1 MITEVTMPSN
11 PWLTIIGIGD
21 DGFDSNFDSLGE
33 IAHHAITTA
42 ILIIGGD
49 RHLQFLPK
57 AITCKTITWSSP
69 IQDSIDQL
77 LTHRGQPVC
86 ILASGDPLCHGIATT
101 LLRSIPRSE
110 MQIIPAL
117 SAFTLARS
125 RLGWSSTEVETI
137 SLCGRDPAFL
147 RAALYPNAKL
157 LVLSSDQHT
166 PNIVCDRLTE
176 WGYGDAEITILEHL
190 GGTKEKQFHTIAH
203 QRFTQPIAALNTIA
217 IQTPNSQFPILN
229 SQFSIPDTQY
239 QHDGQLTKQEIRTL
253 TLAALSPFPGQLLW
267 DVGAG
272 SGSIGIEWMRTHLR
286 NQAIAIESHPDRLAN
301 ISHNAKNLGVPNLK
315 IIAGRAPEALQNLQ
329 RPDSIFVGG
338 GITRSG
344 VFETCWAALNDG
356 GRMVINGVTLETEM
370 KLFQLQQIHGGS
382 LTRIQIQRAEP
393 IGNFLGWKSLSPIT
407 QWLVTKPISESP
419 KIQVRKTV

>member
-1 MITEVTMPSN
+1 MFIPK

-21 DGFDSNFDSLGE
+21 DGFDSHFDSHFDSLSE
-33 IAHHAITTA
+33 IVHHAITTA
-42 ILIIGGD
+42 TLIIGGD

-57 AITCKTITWSSP
+57 SITCKRLLWSSP
-69 IQDSIDQL
+69 IQGSINEL
-77 LTHRGQPVC
+77 LTHRGQSVC

-101 LLRSIPRSE
+101 LLRSIPLVE

-176 WGYGDAEITILEHL
+176 WGYGDADVTILEHL
-190 GGTKEKQFHTIAH
+190 GGPKEKQLHTIAH
-203 QRFTQPIAALNTIA
+203 QRFTEPIAALNTIA
-217 IQTPNSQFPILN
+217 IQTHNFP
-229 SQFSIPDTQY
+229 SSIPDTEY

-253 TLAALSPFPGQLLW
+253 TLAALAPFPGQLLW

-272 SGSIGIEWMRTHLR
+272 SGSIGIEWLRTHPR

-329 RPDSIFVGG
+329 RPDSIFIGG
-338 GITRSG
+338 GVTRSG
-344 VFETCWAALNDG
+344 VFETCWDALKDG

-370 KLFQLQQIHGGS
+370 KLFQLKQLYGGS

-407 QWLVTKPISESP
+407 QWLVTKPTTP
-419 KIQVRKTV
+419 

>member
-1 MITEVTMPSN
+1 MFIPK

-21 DGFDSNFDSLGE
+21 DGFDSHFDSLSE
-33 IAHHAITTA
+33 IVHHAITTA
-42 ILIIGGD
+42 TLIIGGD

-57 AITCKTITWSSP
+57 TIPCKLLRWSSP
-69 IQDSIDQL
+69 IQNSIDEL

-101 LLRSIPRSE
+101 LLRSIPLVE

-147 RAALYPNAKL
+147 RAALYPNAKF

-176 WGYGDAEITILEHL
+176 WGYGDADVTILEHL
-190 GGTKEKQFHTIAH
+190 GGPKEKQLHTIAR
-203 QRFTQPIAALNTIA
+203 QRFTEPIAELNTIA
-217 IQTPNSQFPILN
+217 IQTHNFP
-229 SQFSIPDTQY
+229 SSIPDTEY

-253 TLAALSPFPGQLLW
+253 TLAALAPFPGQLLW

-272 SGSIGIEWMRTHLR
+272 SGSIGIEWLRTHPR

-329 RPDSIFVGG
+329 RPDSIFIGG
-338 GITRSG
+338 GVTRSG
-344 VFETCWAALNDG
+344 VFETCWDALKDG
-356 GRMVINGVTLETEM
+356 GRMVINGVTLESEM
-370 KLFQLQQIHGGS
+370 KLFQLQQLYGGS

-407 QWLVTKPISESP
+407 QWLVTKPTTP
-419 KIQVRKTV
+419 

>member
-1 MITEVTMPSN
+1 MPQKTTEPK
-11 PWLTIIGIGD
+11 PWLTIVGIGD
-21 DGFDSNFDSLGE
+21 DGFDSLSE
-33 IAHHAITTA
+33 IAHHAISTA
-42 ILIIGGD
+42 TLIIGGD
-49 RHLQFLPK
+49 RHLKFLPQT
-57 AITCKTITWSSP
+57 ITCTRLLWSSP
-69 IQDSIDQL
+69 IQDSITEL

-101 LLRSIPRSE
+101 LLRSIPLPE

-166 PNIVCDRLTE
+166 PNLICDRLTE
-176 WGYGDAEITILEHL
+176 WGYGDAEVTILEHL
-190 GGTKEKQFHTIAH
+190 GGLKENQLHTIAH
-203 QRFTQPIAALNTIA
+203 QKFTQPISPLNTIA
-217 IQTPNSQFPILN
+217 IQTHDAPR
-229 SQFSIPDTQY
+229 SIPDAEY

-253 TLAALSPFPGQLLW
+253 TLAALSPVPGQLLW

-272 SGSIGIEWMRTHLR
+272 SGSIGIEWMRTHPR

-301 ISHNAKNLGVPNLK
+301 ITHNAKNLGVPNLK

-329 RPDSIFVGG
+329 RPDSIFIGG
-338 GITRSG
+338 GVTRSG
-344 VFETCWAALNDG
+344 VFETCWDALTDG
-356 GRMVINGVTLETEM
+356 GRLVINGVTLESET
-370 KLFQLQQIHGGS
+370 KLFQLKQLYGGS

-393 IGNFLGWKSLSPIT
+393 IGTFLGWKSLSPIT
-407 QWLVTKPISESP
+407 QWLVIKPTAP
-419 KIQVRKTV
+419 P

>member
-1 MITEVTMPSN
+1 MFPTP
-11 PWLTIIGIGD
+11 PWITIIGIGD
-21 DGFDSNFDSLGE
+21 DGFDSLNE
-33 IAHHAITTA
+33 IAHHAITNAT
-42 ILIIGGD
+42 LIIGGD

-57 AITCKTITWSSP
+57 TITCKLLRWSSP
-69 IQDSIDQL
+69 IQTSIDKL
-77 LTHRGQPVC
+77 LTHQGQPVC

-101 LLRSIPRSE
+101 LLRSIPLAE
-110 MQIIPAL
+110 MQIIPSL

-125 RLGWSSTEVETI
+125 RLGWSNTEVETI

-157 LVLSSDQHT
+157 LILSSDQHT

-176 WGYGDAEITILEHL
+176 WGYGDADITILEHL
-190 GGTKEKQFHTIAH
+190 GGPKENQLHTIAH
-203 QRFTQPIAALNTIA
+203 QRFTKPIASLNTIA
-217 IQTPNSQFPILN
+217 IQTHN
-229 SQFSIPDTQY
+229 SQFSIPHAQFPIPEAQY
-239 QHDGQLTKQEIRTL
+239 QHDGQITKQEIRTL
-253 TLAALSPFPGQLLW
+253 TLAALSPFPGQILW

-272 SGSIGIEWMRTHLR
+272 SGSIGIEWMRTHPR

-301 ISHNAKNLGVPNLK
+301 ITQNAKNLGVPNLK

-329 RPDSIFVGG
+329 RPDSIFIGG

-344 VFETCWAALNDG
+344 VFETCWDALNDG

-370 KLFQLQQIHGGS
+370 KLFQLKQVHGGS

-407 QWLVTKPISESP
+407 QWLVTKPTP
-419 KIQVRKTV
+419 L

>member
-1 MITEVTMPSN
+1 MFPQN

-21 DGFDSNFDSLGE
+21 DGFDSLNE
-33 IAHHAITTA
+33 IAHHTITTA
-42 ILIIGGD
+42 TLIIGGD

-57 AITCKTITWSSP
+57 TITCKLLRWSSP
-69 IQDSIDQL
+69 IQTSIDEL

-101 LLRSIPRSE
+101 LLRSIPLAE

-157 LVLSSDQHT
+157 LILSSDQHT

-176 WGYGDAEITILEHL
+176 WGYSDADITILEHL
-190 GGTKEKQFHTIAH
+190 GGPKENQLHTIAH
-203 QRFTQPIAALNTIA
+203 QRFTQPIAPLNTIA
-217 IQTPNSQFPILN
+217 IQTHNVQCSIPYAQFPI
-229 SQFSIPDTQY
+229 PDAQY
-239 QHDGQLTKQEIRTL
+239 QHDGQITKQEIRTL
-253 TLAALSPFPGQLLW
+253 TLTALSPFPGQLLW

-272 SGSIGIEWMRTHLR
+272 SGSIGIEWMRTHPR
-286 NQAIAIESHPDRLAN
+286 NQAIAIESHPDRLTN
-301 ISHNAKNLGVPNLK
+301 ITHNAKNLGVPNLK

-344 VFETCWAALNDG
+344 VFETCWDALNDG
-356 GRMVINGVTLETEM
+356 GRMVINGVTLEAEM
-370 KLFQLQQIHGGS
+370 KLFQLKQAYGGS

-407 QWLVTKPISESP
+407 QWLVIKPTTS
-419 KIQVRKTV
+419 

>member
-1 MITEVTMPSN
+1 MSPN
-11 PWLTIIGIGD
+11 PPWLTIIGIGD
-21 DGFDSNFDSLGE
+21 DGFDSHFDSLNE

-42 ILIIGGD
+42 TLIIGGD

-57 AITCKTITWSSP
+57 TITCKLLRWSSP
-69 IQDSIDQL
+69 IQTSIDEL
-77 LTHRGQPVC
+77 LTHRGQPIC

-101 LLRSIPRSE
+101 LLRSIPLPE

-157 LVLSSDQHT
+157 LILSSDQHT

-176 WGYGDAEITILEHL
+176 WGYGDADITILEHL
-190 GGTKEKQFHTIAH
+190 GGPKENQLHTIAR
-203 QRFTQPIAALNTIA
+203 QRFTQPIALLNTIA
-217 IQTPNSQFPILN
+217 IQTHNSSHSIPHAQFPI
-229 SQFSIPDTQY
+229 PDAQY
-239 QHDGQLTKQEIRTL
+239 QHDGQITKQEIRTL

-272 SGSIGIEWMRTHLR
+272 SGSIGIEWMRTHPR
-286 NQAIAIESHPDRLAN
+286 NQAIAIESHPNRLAN
-301 ISHNAKNLGVPNLK
+301 ITHNAKNLGVPNLK

-344 VFETCWAALNDG
+344 VFETCWDALNDG

-370 KLFQLQQIHGGS
+370 KLFQLKQAYGGS

-407 QWLVTKPISESP
+407 QWLVTKPTALYANP
-419 KIQVRKTV
+419 N

>member
-1 MITEVTMPSN
+1 MFPKP

-21 DGFDSNFDSLGE
+21 DGFDSLSE

-42 ILIIGGD
+42 TLIIGGD

-57 AITCKTITWSSP
+57 TITCKLLRWSSP
-69 IQDSIDQL
+69 IQTSIDEL

-101 LLRSIPRSE
+101 LLRSIPLAE

-157 LVLSSDQHT
+157 LILSSDQHT

-176 WGYGDAEITILEHL
+176 WGYSDADITILEHL
-190 GGTKEKQFHTIAH
+190 GGPKENQLHTIAH
-203 QRFTQPIAALNTIA
+203 QRFTQPIAPLNTIA
-217 IQTPNSQFPILN
+217 IQTHNVQCSIPYAQFPI
-229 SQFSIPDTQY
+229 PDAQY
-239 QHDGQLTKQEIRTL
+239 QHDGQITKQEIRTL
-253 TLAALSPFPGQLLW
+253 TLTALSPFPGQLLW

-272 SGSIGIEWMRTHLR
+272 SGSIGIEWMRTHPR
-286 NQAIAIESHPDRLAN
+286 NQAIAIESHPDRLTN
-301 ISHNAKNLGVPNLK
+301 ITHNAKNLGVPNLK

-344 VFETCWAALNDG
+344 VFETCWDALNDG
-356 GRMVINGVTLETEM
+356 GRMVINGVTLEAEM
-370 KLFQLQQIHGGS
+370 KLFQLKQAYGGS

-407 QWLVTKPISESP
+407 QWLVIKPTTS
-419 KIQVRKTV
+419 

>member
-1 MITEVTMPSN
+1 MFIPK
-11 PWLTIIGIGD
+11 PWLTIVGIGD
-21 DGFDSNFDSLGE
+21 DGFDSHFNSLSE
-33 IAHHAITTA
+33 IVHHAITTA
-42 ILIIGGD
+42 TLIIGGD

-57 AITCKTITWSSP
+57 SITCKRLLWSSP
-69 IQDSIDQL
+69 IQGSINEL
-77 LTHRGQPVC
+77 LTHRGQSVC

-101 LLRSIPRSE
+101 LLRSIPLVE

-176 WGYGDAEITILEHL
+176 WGYGDADVTILEHL
-190 GGTKEKQFHTIAH
+190 GGPKEKQLHTIAR
-203 QRFTQPIAALNTIA
+203 QRFTEPIAELNTIA
-217 IQTPNSQFPILN
+217 IQTHNFP
-229 SQFSIPDTQY
+229 SSIPDTEY

-253 TLAALSPFPGQLLW
+253 TLAALAPFPGQLLW

-272 SGSIGIEWMRTHLR
+272 SGSIGIEWLRTHPR
-286 NQAIAIESHPDRLAN
+286 NQAIAIESHPDRLPN

-329 RPDSIFVGG
+329 RPDSIFIGG
-338 GITRSG
+338 GVTRSG
-344 VFETCWAALNDG
+344 VFETCWDALKDG

-370 KLFQLQQIHGGS
+370 KLFQLQQLYGGS

-407 QWLVTKPISESP
+407 QWLVTKPTTP
-419 KIQVRKTV
+419 

>member
-1 MITEVTMPSN
+1 MFSPK
-11 PWLTIIGIGD
+11 PWLTIVGIGD
-21 DGFDSNFDSLGE
+21 DGFDSLSE
-33 IAHHAITTA
+33 IAHHTITTA
-42 ILIIGGD
+42 TLIIGGD
-49 RHLQFLPK
+49 RHLKFLPK
-57 AITCKTITWSSP
+57 SITCKRLLWSSP
-69 IQDSIDQL
+69 IQGSINEL
-77 LTHRGQPVC
+77 LTYRGQSVC

-101 LLRSIPRSE
+101 LLRSIPLVE

-157 LVLSSDQHT
+157 LVLSSDQDT

-176 WGYGDAEITILEHL
+176 WGYGDADVTILEHL
-190 GGTKEKQFHTIAH
+190 GGRTEKQLHTIAR
-203 QRFTQPIAALNTIA
+203 QRFTEPIAALNTIA
-217 IQTPNSQFPILN
+217 IQIHNSPFSIPH
-229 SQFSIPDTQY
+229 SQFSIPDTEY

-253 TLAALSPFPGQLLW
+253 TLAALSAFPGQLLW

-272 SGSIGIEWMRTHLR
+272 SGSIGIEWMRTHPR

-301 ISHNAKNLGVPNLK
+301 ITHNAKNLGVPNLK

-329 RPDSIFVGG
+329 RPDSIFIGG
-338 GITRSG
+338 GVTRSG
-344 VFETCWAALNDG
+344 VFETCWDALNDG

-370 KLFQLQQIHGGS
+370 KLFQLKQVHGGS

-393 IGNFLGWKSLSPIT
+393 IGNFLGWKPLSPIT
-407 QWLVTKPISESP
+407 QWLVTKPTTP
-419 KIQVRKTV
+419 

>member
-1 MITEVTMPSN
+1 MFSPK

-21 DGFDSNFDSLGE
+21 DGFDSHFDSLSE

-42 ILIIGGD
+42 TLIIGGD
-49 RHLQFLPK
+49 RHLRFLPK
-57 AITCKTITWSSP
+57 TITCKLLRWSSP
-69 IQDSIDQL
+69 IQGSIDEL

-101 LLRSIPRSE
+101 LLRSIPLAE

-157 LVLSSDQHT
+157 LVLSSYQHT
-166 PNIVCDRLTE
+166 PNLVCDRLTE
-176 WGYGDAEITILEHL
+176 WGYGDADVTILEHL
-190 GGTKEKQFHTIAH
+190 GGPKENQLHTIAH
-203 QRFTQPIAALNTIA
+203 QRFTTQIASLNTIA
-217 IQTPNSQFPILN
+217 IQTNN
-229 SQFSIPDTQY
+229 SQFSIPHAQFPIPDAQY

-253 TLAALSPFPGQLLW
+253 TLAALAPFPGQLLW

-272 SGSIGIEWMRTHLR
+272 SGSIGIEWLRSHPR

-301 ISHNAKNLGVPNLK
+301 ITHNAKNLGVPNLE
-315 IIAGRAPEALQNLQ
+315 IIAGRAPEALQNLH
-329 RPDSIFVGG
+329 RPDSIFIGG
-338 GITRSG
+338 GVTRSG
-344 VFETCWAALNDG
+344 VFETCWDALNDG
-356 GRMVINGVTLETEM
+356 GRMVINGVTLESEM
-370 KLFQLQQIHGGS
+370 KLFQLKQVHGGS

-393 IGNFLGWKSLSPIT
+393 IGNFLGWKPLSPIT
-407 QWLVTKPISESP
+407 QWLVTKPITP
-419 KIQVRKTV
+419 

>member
-1 MITEVTMPSN
+1 MFPHP

-21 DGFDSNFDSLGE
+21 DGFDSHFDSLNE
-33 IAHHAITTA
+33 IADHAITTA
-42 ILIIGGD
+42 TLIIGGD

-57 AITCKTITWSSP
+57 TITCKLLRWSSP
-69 IQDSIDQL
+69 IQTSIDEL
-77 LTHRGQPVC
+77 LTHQGQSVC

-101 LLRSIPRSE
+101 LLRSIPLAE

-147 RAALYPNAKL
+147 RAALFPNAKL
-157 LVLSSDQHT
+157 LILSSDQHT
-166 PNIVCDRLTE
+166 PNIVCDQLTE
-176 WGYGDAEITILEHL
+176 WGYGDADVTILEHL
-190 GGTKEKQFHTIAH
+190 GGPKENQLHTIAR
-203 QRFTQPIAALNTIA
+203 QRFTKPIAPLNTIA
-217 IQTPNSQFPILN
+217 IQILN
-229 SQFSIPDTQY
+229 CQFSIPGSQLPIPDTQY

-272 SGSIGIEWMRTHLR
+272 SGSIGIEWMRTHPR

-301 ISHNAKNLGVPNLK
+301 ITYNAKNLGVPNLK

-329 RPDSIFVGG
+329 RPDSIFIGG
-338 GITRSG
+338 GVTRSG
-344 VFETCWAALNDG
+344 VFETCWDALKDG

-370 KLFQLQQIHGGS
+370 KLFQLKQAYGGS

-407 QWLVTKPISESP
+407 QWLVTKPTIL
-419 KIQVRKTV
+419 

>member
-1 MITEVTMPSN
+1 MFPKT

-21 DGFDSNFDSLGE
+21 DGFDSLNE
-33 IAHHAITTA
+33 IAHHAITNAT
-42 ILIIGGD
+42 LIIGGD

-57 AITCKTITWSSP
+57 TITCKLLRWSSP
-69 IQDSIDQL
+69 IQTSIDKL
-77 LTHRGQPVC
+77 LTHQGQPVC

-101 LLRSIPRSE
+101 LLRSIPLAE
-110 MQIIPAL
+110 MQIIPSL

-125 RLGWSSTEVETI
+125 RLGWSNTEVETI
-137 SLCGRDPAFL
+137 SLCGRDPAFF

-157 LVLSSDQHT
+157 LILSSDQHT

-176 WGYGDAEITILEHL
+176 WGYGDADITILEHL
-190 GGTKEKQFHTIAH
+190 GGSKENQLHTIAR
-203 QRFTQPIAALNTIA
+203 QRVTKPIAPLNTIA
-217 IQTPNSQFPILN
+217 IQTHN
-229 SQFSIPDTQY
+229 SQFSIPYAQFPIPDAQY
-239 QHDGQLTKQEIRTL
+239 QHDGQITKQEIRTL

-272 SGSIGIEWMRTHLR
+272 SGSIGIEWMRTHPR

-301 ISHNAKNLGVPNLK
+301 ITHNAKNLGVPNLK

-338 GITRSG
+338 GITQSG
-344 VFETCWAALNDG
+344 VFETCWDALNDG

-370 KLFQLQQIHGGS
+370 KLFQLKQAHGGS

-407 QWLVTKPISESP
+407 QWLVTKPTTP
-419 KIQVRKTV
+419 

>member
-1 MITEVTMPSN
+1 MFIPK

-21 DGFDSNFDSLGE
+21 DGFDSHFDSHFDSLNE
-33 IAHHAITTA
+33 IVHHAITTA
-42 ILIIGGD
+42 TLIIGGD

-57 AITCKTITWSSP
+57 SITCKRLLWSSP
-69 IQDSIDQL
+69 IQGSINEL
-77 LTHRGQPVC
+77 LTHRGQSVC

-101 LLRSIPRSE
+101 LLRSIPLVE

-176 WGYGDAEITILEHL
+176 WGYGDADVTILEHL
-190 GGTKEKQFHTIAH
+190 GGPKEKQLHTIAH
-203 QRFTQPIAALNTIA
+203 QRFTEPIAALNTIA
-217 IQTPNSQFPILN
+217 IQTHNFP
-229 SQFSIPDTQY
+229 SSIPDTEY

-253 TLAALSPFPGQLLW
+253 TLAALAPFPGQLLW

-272 SGSIGIEWMRTHLR
+272 SGSIGIEWLRTHPR

-329 RPDSIFVGG
+329 RPDSIFIGG
-338 GITRSG
+338 GVTRSG
-344 VFETCWAALNDG
+344 VFETCWDALKDG

-370 KLFQLQQIHGGS
+370 KLFQLKQLYGGS

-407 QWLVTKPISESP
+407 QWLVTKPTTP
-419 KIQVRKTV
+419 

>member
-1 MITEVTMPSN
+1 MPKKTTDPN
-11 PWLTIIGIGD
+11 PWLTIVGIGD
-21 DGFDSNFDSLGE
+21 DGFDSLSE
-33 IAHHAITTA
+33 IAHHAIVA
-42 ILIIGGD
+42 AHLIIGGD
-49 RHLQFLPK
+49 RHLKFLPHT
-57 AITCKTITWSSP
+57 ITCKRLLWSSP
-69 IQDSIDQL
+69 IQGSINEL

-101 LLRSIPRSE
+101 LLRSIPLPE
-110 MQIIPAL
+110 MQIIPDL

-125 RLGWSSTEVETI
+125 RLGWSSTEVETL
-137 SLCGRDPAFL
+137 SLCGRDPTFL

-176 WGYGDAEITILEHL
+176 WGYGDANVTILEHL
-190 GGTKEKQFHTIAH
+190 GGPKENQLHTIAH
-203 QRFTQPIAALNTIA
+203 QKFTQSIAPLNTIA
-217 IQTPNSQFPILN
+217 IQTHNSPFSIPH
-229 SQFSIPDTQY
+229 SQFSIPDTEY
-239 QHDGQLTKQEIRTL
+239 QHDGQITKQEIRSL
-253 TLAALSPFPGQLLW
+253 TLAALVPFPGQLLW

-272 SGSIGIEWMRTHLR
+272 SGSIGIEWLRSHPR

-344 VFETCWAALNDG
+344 VFETCWDALKDG
-356 GRMVINGVTLETEM
+356 GRMVINGVTLESET
-370 KLFQLQQIHGGS
+370 KLFQLQQVYGGS

-393 IGNFLGWKSLSPIT
+393 IGNFLGWKPLSPIT
-407 QWLVTKPISESP
+407 QWLVTKPKNP
-419 KIQVRKTV
+419 